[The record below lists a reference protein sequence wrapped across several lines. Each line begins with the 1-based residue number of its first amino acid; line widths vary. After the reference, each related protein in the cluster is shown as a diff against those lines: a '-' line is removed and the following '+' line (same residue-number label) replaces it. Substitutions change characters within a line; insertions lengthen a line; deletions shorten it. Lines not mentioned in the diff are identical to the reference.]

1 MSTRCSRHR
10 DVPPTAQIW
19 SLLNC
24 KENDGSAFAWDVLP
38 TAQIRS
44 LLNCKENDR
53 SAFSYIYQTSPSPPS
68 RKRSR
73 YQKCFGRNLVYSPC
87 RCSECRWRF
96 VTSTT
101 VIYDKIESVRADTV
115 RLLLCIKN
123 TPSIKY
129 YHHVVPVD
137 HLTPRI
143 EEEGRINPYNAVAS
157 GLMALMLNA
166 IALSPFSRINPYN
179 NSERKKTLLPM
190 TESLLLSSQE
200 ERKSRIEEERQERI

>member
-1 MSTRCSRHR
+1 MPLAIRYKHHSDLRQDRISPGCYGS
-10 DVPPTAQIW
+10 
-19 SLLNC
+19 SL
-24 KENDGSAFAWDVLP
+24 
-38 TAQIRS
+38 
-44 LLNCKENDR
+44 
-53 SAFSYIYQTSPSPPS
+53 
-68 RKRSR
+68 
-73 YQKCFGRNLVYSPC
+73 
-87 RCSECRWRF
+87 
-96 VTSTT
+96 
-101 VIYDKIESVRADTV
+101 V

-137 HLTPRI
+137 HLTPRL